1 MRDFQQSN
9 DLHDPLHQ
17 PKYVAPTPEQLGI
30 KKSSEQ
36 PRGTLAN
43 MTSKKT
49 GGLGHSTPKLQGG
62 LGQAIQKGGIQLK
75 DTPYGKVHIY
85 KVSKNE
91 YPLKIA
97 EEVMVY
103 DIYELALLQN
113 PVVVDKLGLQQK
125 GYFDYN
131 ELLTIS
137 RYDLNFKFWI
147 EGFAKKWIVHPG
159 DELLLDKL
167 PGLTI
172 PEEKK
177 KQETKPKSPKYRK
190 ATEWENWLKRN
201 VSQDEADRIF
211 DALGGLG
218 GRRYKGLQMLIKKK
232 GLDPEK
238 DKEGVKKILFEMVQN
253 KEKHWPSG
261 AADLNHPIHG
271 KMEIDGKKVHLFEP
285 SKKYPGLFT
294 QDEKYF
300 YYASPTGTKKVPA
313 EDLKGDKWKKYILV
327 TD

>member
-1 MRDFQQSN
+1 MR

-17 PKYVAPTPEQLGI
+17 PKYMAPTLEQLEGE
-30 KKSSEQ
+30 KTPER

-49 GGLGHSTPKLQGG
+49 GGLGRLTSKLQGG
-62 LGQAIQKGGIQLK
+62 LGQTTKKSNPKGGIQLK
-75 DTPYGKVHIY
+75 DTPYGKVRIY
-85 KVSKNE
+85 KVSSGN
-91 YPLKIA
+91 YPLQIV
-97 EEVMVY
+97 EDTQLR
-103 DIYELALLQN
+103 DIYELALLQH
-113 PVVVDKLGLQQK
+113 PTIVQKAGLIQK

-131 ELLTIS
+131 AVVSVS
-137 RYDLNFKFWI
+137 RQDRNFKFWI
-147 EGFAKKWIVHPG
+147 QGFAKKWIVYPG

-172 PEEKK
+172 PKEK
-177 KQETKPKSPKYRK
+177 KQEQETIEYRK
-190 ATEWENWLKRN
+190 ATDWENWLKRN
-201 VSQDEADRIF
+201 VSPDEAGRVF

-218 GRRYKGLQMLIKKK
+218 GRRYKGLQILIKKK

-238 DKEGVKKILFEMVQN
+238 DKEGVKKILFEMIQN

-271 KMEIDGKKVHLFEP
+271 KMEIDGKKVHLFQP

-300 YYASPTGTKKVPA
+300 YYASPTGTKKVPTK
-313 EDLKGDKWKKYILV
+313 DLKDNKWKKYILV